1 LSKRDADSGVGKHER
16 RLLQYRRLAY
26 MERAQMPHP
35 FGNPHYHHC
44 LQTLVNPVLTT
55 HLRGWEKKRQIGRV
69 LQPQSGQGKP
79 YFLAKVVMLVEYKIQ
94 TLPL

>member
-1 LSKRDADSGVGKHER
+1 VVTT
-16 RLLQYRRLAY
+16 
-26 MERAQMPHP
+26 
-35 FGNPHYHHC
+35 
-44 LQTLVNPVLTT
+44 TLCGAKVQGEST
-55 HLRGWEKKRQIGRV
+55 HGWEKKRQIGRV

>member
-55 HLRGWEKKRQIGRV
+55 HLCTLECKGKYEVITREIHSHPMREEGRKKTTVTNLMQ
-69 LQPQSGQGKP
+69 
-79 YFLAKVVMLVEYKIQ
+79 
-94 TLPL
+94 

>member
-1 LSKRDADSGVGKHER
+1 MVTTTLC
-16 RLLQYRRLAY
+16 
-26 MERAQMPHP
+26 RAKVQ
-35 FGNPHYHHC
+35 GES
-44 LQTLVNPVLTT
+44 T
-55 HLRGWEKKRQIGRV
+55 HGWEKKRQIGRV